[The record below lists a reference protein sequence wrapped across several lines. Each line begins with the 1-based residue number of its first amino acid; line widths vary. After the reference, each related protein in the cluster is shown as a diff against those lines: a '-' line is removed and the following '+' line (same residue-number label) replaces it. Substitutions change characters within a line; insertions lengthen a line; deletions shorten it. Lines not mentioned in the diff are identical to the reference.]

1 MRKTLLLATLLTPVL
16 ALAAEP
22 PRVGVAVVGLNAVQ
36 EVDRAR
42 AELLSEAMVTEAA
55 RSGHFAIS
63 SISEIRAALGAERQR
78 QLLGCNETSSCISEL
93 GGALG
98 SRYLLTGTLGTLGSS
113 VRLDVRLVDTT
124 DPSKSVRA
132 AREVAS
138 AEGDLSYAV
147 RTAVREVL
155 QAIAPPGV
163 TLPAVPSAADSS
175 PVRVAAWV
183 VGGTGLALLAAGA
196 VTGVLTLS
204 SYDATR
210 AASDAGDVA
219 AYDAL
224 ASQTRG
230 RAAVTDVLLGAG
242 VAAAGTAVVLFFVS
256 RGPVQV
262 AVAPTPGGLGL
273 AVGGSF

>member
-1 MRKTLLLATLLTPVL
+1 MRTVLLATTLCSLFALGADPVK
-16 ALAAEP
+16 P
-22 PRVGVAVVGLNAVQ
+22 GVAVVGINAVQ

-55 RSGHFAIS
+55 RSGAFSIS
-63 SISEIRAALGAERQR
+63 SMSEIRAALGAERQR

-98 SRYLLTGTLGTLGSS
+98 ARYLLTGTLGTLGKT
-113 VRLDVRLVDTT
+113 VRFDVRLVDTN

-132 AREVAS
+132 AREVAGD
-138 AEGDLSYAV
+138 EGDFSYAL

-155 QAIAPPGV
+155 QAIAPEGV
-163 TLPAVPSAADSS
+163 TLPAVPSVRDSS
-175 PVRVAAWV
+175 PLRVATWV

-196 VTGVLTLS
+196 VTGGLTMT

-210 AASDAGDVA
+210 AASNAGDVA

-224 ASQTRG
+224 ANQTRG

-242 VAAAGTAVVLFFVS
+242 VACAGTAVVLFFVS
-256 RGPVQV
+256 RAPVQV
-262 AVAPTPGGLGL
+262 AVAPTSDGLGF